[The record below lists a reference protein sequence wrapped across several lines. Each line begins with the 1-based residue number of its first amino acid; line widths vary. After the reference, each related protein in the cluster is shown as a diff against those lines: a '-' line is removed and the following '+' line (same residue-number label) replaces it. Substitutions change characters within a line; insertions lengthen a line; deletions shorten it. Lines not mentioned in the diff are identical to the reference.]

1 MRRLPIYFL
10 IDVSE
15 SMAGTPVEQVQKGM
29 RDIIQELRSDPY
41 ALETAWV
48 SVIAYAGRAETL
60 VPLSELYTFYPPE
73 IPIGSG
79 TSLGAALD
87 YLMADID
94 RNVVRTTAEQK
105 GDWKPLIF
113 LFTDGTPTDNPAPQI
128 ERWAARYGRRTNM
141 VIISIGD
148 NIDPQVFSRLTENI
162 IRLNGTDE
170 MSYKAFFK
178 WISASICSTSQS
190 VSDNAGD
197 DACLADPGRFNLEKV
212 STSQPRKVDE
222 NFAVILGKCQNTG
235 RRYLVKYTRHRSH
248 MREFS
253 NFEGTEFRLTGAYPI
268 DDKAYDRLSLPGKSS
283 ASVNSMELI
292 GSPACPC
299 CGNQYGLVQ
308 CNCGKVFCV
317 GDMDVNKCPWCGLE
331 GTVGVV
337 EIGFDIS
344 RTIG

>member
-15 SMAGTPVEQVQKGM
+15 SMVGTPIEQVQKGM
-29 RDIIQELRSDPY
+29 REIIQELRSDPY

-60 VPLSELYTFYPPE
+60 VPLSELYTFYPPAF
-73 IPIGSG
+73 PIGSG

-94 RNVVRTTAEQK
+94 RNVVRSSIERK

-113 LFTDGTPTDNPAPQI
+113 LFTDGTPTDNPTPQI
-128 ERWAARYGRRTNM
+128 ERWAAKYSRNSVM
-141 VIISIGD
+141 VVVSIGD
-148 NIDPQVFSRLTENI
+148 NIDPKVFNRLSENI
-162 IRLNGTDE
+162 IRVNDTDDR
-170 MSYKAFFK
+170 SFKAFFK
-178 WISASICSTSQS
+178 WISASISSSSQS
-190 VSDNAGD
+190 LADHTGE
-197 DACLADPGRFNLEKV
+197 DACLADPERFNLEKV
-212 STSQPRKVDE
+212 STSQSRIVDE
-222 NFAVILGKCQNTG
+222 NFAVILGKCQSTG
-235 RRYLVKYTRHRSH
+235 KRYLIKYTRRRSQ

-253 NFEGTEFRLTGAYPI
+253 NFEGTEFRLSGAYTI
-268 DDKAYDRLSLPGKSS
+268 DDKAYDRLSQPGKSM
-283 ASVNSMELI
+283 ASVNSMELV
-292 GSPACPC
+292 GAPACPC

-317 GDMDVNKCPWCGLE
+317 GENEVNKCPWCGLE
-331 GTVGVV
+331 GTLGIA
-337 EIGFDIS
+337 EAGFDIS